1 MNDEKSSRRG
11 RALGL
16 VIASVLAAAPTAGCS
31 ESHPATPDAQLPADA
46 AAMADGAAPEDAAT
60 PVDAANEPDAAI
72 AMVDAATDDAG
83 TWEEEDADIPDSYY
97 YPDGI
102 RG

>member
-16 VIASVLAAAPTAGCS
+16 VIASVVATAPLAGCT
-31 ESHPATPDAQLPADA
+31 ESHPA
-46 AAMADGAAPEDAAT
+46 APDAAT
-60 PVDAANEPDAAI
+60 PVDAAATADGSPSPVDAAAPDAAL
-72 AMVDAATDDAG
+72 AMADASTVDAAT
-83 TWEEEDADIPDSYY
+83 WEEQDADIPDSYY